1 MQSEK
6 MVKQPW
12 KRSLALL
19 LAVLCLL
26 PSVLVAASALAN
38 GSSGHWKDDPPKFP
52 YHYKFTNAKE
62 TFGLQHNNPWGQAE
76 KLIFTSNG
84 VDQLA
89 YCMELGSQA
98 STATT
103 TVTDNAGS
111 IAGYLHPSTNLTQR
125 QKQRFIELA
134 LIYGYTGTTKY
145 NLTADATEAH
155 NRERYAT
162 QIMIWMIASGDSA
175 TSGISNESVFNQYST
190 GLNDLENSFI
200 THCLASGA
208 SSGQITSIRGM
219 IAKMKE
225 QMVNHGKYPSFM
237 TDDSSKAST
246 KICQLNYNP
255 ATGYYENVTT
265 LIDNNGVAA
274 YYTCKTNGVE
284 FVRNGNEVK
293 IRTKKIIPA
302 NAPLTVTAERT
313 GAQYVNPVYIKLGA
327 WDDPGKGNK
336 QGQPGCVSLSGGDPM
351 KAYMTVWTNAVGSIR
366 IIKKAPDGTAKGVK
380 FTVTGPAYP
389 NGTTVTTGED
399 GTFPLW
405 NIQPGTYT
413 VKEIVTEG
421 QICTSQ
427 NPQTVTVTA
436 GKTSEVTFENRW
448 QKFIVELSKYDAEK
462 PDKRLSGAVFHAVV
476 TKGSWR
482 GESDM
487 TEVDGSPGLFRHGPT
502 AYGATITI
510 TETKA
515 PVGYVPL
522 EKPIVIQL
530 NNETIQKYGVKDTT
544 NPDNDWIIKVKL
556 DENGNLSPDGVEGV
570 PNTPI
575 KYNLKIVKKD
585 GETQTP
591 LKGAQFNLYETQG
604 YDAKNPPGT
613 AKLVASAVTDASGEL
628 TFKNIRYGQY
638 ILRETQAPTGY
649 VSDRWFSAG
658 IPILLMEV
666 QNGSTFTYEATNE
679 MIRGHLK
686 IVKKDA
692 GAVTIPL
699 EGAGFRVYSAAK
711 DNVSGEEVSREGYTN
726 ADGEITFRDL
736 PYGKYTYQEIEAPKG
751 YQLNETVYDFNIA
764 EQGVTITKNAF
775 NRRLPGS
782 ISVHKTDDS
791 GKPLAGVKFLLA
803 FSMDGATWLPVQ
815 RAPILS
821 GSANVVPGGCTSPGL
836 QNGVLVTDEDGNAV
850 FSGLFTSIGTSRI
863 LYRLTELETLDG
875 YQLLS
880 EPVFEGALKIG
891 EEIDVSFTV
900 VNTHTYVLP
909 PTGSIGYCLMTAVA
923 GVFAV
928 GAIGCIV
935 VLCKKRRKI
944 Y

>member
-125 QKQRFIELA
+125 QKQTFIKLA

-175 TSGISNESVFNQYST
+175 TSGIRNESVFNQYST

-237 TDDSSKAST
+237 TDNSSQAST
-246 KICQLNYNP
+246 KIYQLNYNP

-336 QGQPGCVSLSGGDPM
+336 QGQPGCVSLPGGDPM

-570 PNTPI
+570 PN
-575 KYNLKIVKKD
+575 D
-585 GETQTP
+585 
-591 LKGAQFNLYETQG
+591 
-604 YDAKNPPGT
+604 
-613 AKLVASAVTDASGEL
+613 
-628 TFKNIRYGQY
+628 
-638 ILRETQAPTGY
+638 
-649 VSDRWFSAG
+649 W
-658 IPILLMEV
+658 
-666 QNGSTFTYEATNE
+666 
-679 MIRGHLK
+679 IRGTLK

-726 ADGEITFRDL
+726 VDGEITFRDL

-791 GKPLAGVKFLLA
+791 GKPLAGVKFLLT
-803 FSMDGATWLPVQ
+803 FSMDGATWLPVR

-836 QNGVLVTDEDGNAV
+836 QNGALVTDEDGNAV
-850 FSGLFTSIGTSRI
+850 FSGLFTSIGTSRT